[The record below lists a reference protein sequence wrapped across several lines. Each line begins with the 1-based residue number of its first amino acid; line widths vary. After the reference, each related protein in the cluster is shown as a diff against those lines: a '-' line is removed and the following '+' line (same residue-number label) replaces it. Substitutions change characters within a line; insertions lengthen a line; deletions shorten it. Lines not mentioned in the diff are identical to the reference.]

1 MMRILFLLFFLF
13 LSLFFFWL
21 SFVLFSFYSFL
32 PPSFVYFFLS
42 LSFPFH
48 FLSFFCFLVVKGN
61 WIGRSQNK
69 EPELTHRAVV
79 SLLEWLWHEFLED
92 LWRKQKET
100 ETVGSSFLMLN

>member
-1 MMRILFLLFFLF
+1 MDQR
-13 LSLFFFWL
+13 
-21 SFVLFSFYSFL
+21 
-32 PPSFVYFFLS
+32 PK
-42 LSFPFH
+42 
-48 FLSFFCFLVVKGN
+48 VKGN

-100 ETVGSSFLMLN
+100 ETILETSACPTHFLLCLCFPLFSFGHN